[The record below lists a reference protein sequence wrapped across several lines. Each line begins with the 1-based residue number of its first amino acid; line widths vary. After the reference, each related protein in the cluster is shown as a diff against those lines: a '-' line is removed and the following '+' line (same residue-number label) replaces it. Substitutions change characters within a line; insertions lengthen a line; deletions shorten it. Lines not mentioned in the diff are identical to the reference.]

1 MRVRLKRE
9 PVVVYK
15 RSRKAAAEPPCRCR
29 RPEDAK
35 SKEDILEAL
44 EGDGPGLLR
53 DGVHPLHRAFR
64 SPAEGCQPRDAH
76 CEKCAH
82 AEA

>member
-1 MRVRLKRE
+1 MRLKRE
-9 PVVVYK
+9 PVVIYK
-15 RSRKAAAEPPCRCR
+15 RSHRPVAEPPCRCR
-29 RPEDAK
+29 RPEEGK

-44 EGDGPGLLR
+44 EGDGPGLLK

-64 SPAEGCQPRDAH
+64 SPAEGSSPRDAR
-76 CEKCAH
+76 CEECAH

>member
-15 RSRKAAAEPPCRCR
+15 RSRKAVEPPCRCR
-29 RPEDAK
+29 GPEDAK

-44 EGDGPGLLR
+44 EGDGSGLLKN
-53 DGVHPLHRAFR
+53 GVHPLHRVFR
-64 SPAEGCQPRDAH
+64 SPAEGSSPRDTR
-76 CEKCAH
+76 CERCAH